1 MAIEKVKI
9 DIDIDADTKEID
21 KTSAALMRMGRE
33 ADALEKDTDKLDKS
47 NKKLGNQFKV
57 NRKII
62 GKFADYLDKTVS
74 FIFKAFAA
82 QTALA
87 AAGLV
92 AITLA
97 FKVGAYAAKAW
108 QFALTGVAGAMA
120 IVTAAA
126 ATGAAAYR
134 QYQGAM
140 AAVNYQA
147 GALGNKQ
154 QMAIGGL
161 RSIQSDADLAVFG
174 LKGVSAAF
182 SGITKSASYTG
193 DMGASL
199 KALGDFA
206 VASGDM
212 EKGMAA
218 AGTFLG
224 ELRKNGKIT
233 GEMAKNA
240 GDLGSEFE
248 VAIKNAQKLGA
259 TTEQGFLTALKEGKL
274 NKNVTGLL
282 DGVNNTLFGQ
292 LKGYVTKIFSL
303 GADMGQSFLPGLQV
317 AFDKIFG
324 FVRVG
329 LLRIGASL
337 RAYDTG
343 SFIDGLVEG
352 SRKLID
358 WTATFFGEYLPKAE
372 GFLSKIGEWGGGL
385 REGFRSFV
393 AYLEPLKKGGQV
405 IIDSFKPIFSQI
417 FGGFGDSIS
426 SLSTILVENRSE
438 FVGFGEAVSKIFAQ
452 GQRLFQGMK
461 QILVDIMPALTMIAN
476 MIANIAKQIVD
487 IAGPVAKLLF
497 GGKKGPG
504 EKSGG
509 VMDQMQG
516 MGGIAALLLGRQAV
530 KSVGSQSS
538 FAKGKGYSFWG
549 GRGKSM
555 GMPGSGGPGG
565 GGTSATTGTMTVNAT
580 TVNVNGKGSNVAKGQ
595 GGGFGGTGGGSTA
608 GLNKAPPP
616 LTKGQQMAMKARGAA
631 SSAGNMARGAIPFAM
646 MAATPFMAEEAQGSM
661 MAGGMVGAM
670 TGSPLLGGAVAGI
683 GTAATA
689 KTAKGGAIAGAIGGA
704 SAGALI
710 GAQIGIF
717 FANPLMGAAI
727 GGLVG
732 GVAGALGGGA
742 MGASND
748 KKSYEERNQLGGA
761 GIENSYKSS
770 VYGGVAARETP
781 EEMRDG
787 QITTNKQYAK
797 LFSTTAG
804 SGELSFF
811 ERLYG
816 KKSRTK
822 TGGGTRGLSDRIKEE
837 EIDREEAG
845 LKAKDKIMETVKIGS
860 EASAEI
866 KTKAEEAKRAAENAI
881 SNTLDADI
889 AKFRT
894 ERDVLLNSMVDSN
907 TITAD
912 TRKALQTQGLSTDGS
927 TQDKDK
933 ASATAFSK
941 KQEAAARSASAAI
954 DTLGG
959 YYQFNLDNLSQASGK
974 TADEIVKLSDEMG
987 LNLYDAT
994 LTAVDGLEALGMAI
1008 PKTIDELNE
1017 KMRKASFEGI
1027 AKVFDEVFA
1036 PAKAQEALNQGAED
1050 IRNTQGPLS
1059 AEQTRTF
1066 LQTVAEQAMNLFP
1079 DDVFAAQQYFTTQM
1093 GPNSPQ
1099 FSNPD
1104 SPLYGREQD
1113 FNTEDNRTA
1122 YGQVNE
1128 VFRTSQEDAAKGQI
1142 YASLDARSGQT
1153 LTGADAEALQTF
1165 LDTASTEQLKYI
1177 STQGMKIT
1185 AETTTEQRDAAK
1197 LLGPEAGQATAD
1209 FLLAGLGVDVN
1220 LKTTANTAE
1229 ESQRKLYDSL
1239 DAQGKAIV
1247 DATTMGIKNGF
1258 QDPPEWYTKNPG
1270 WYDGLVMNR
1279 IITPPNIPRKD
1290 GGSGGVDAQGDSEYL
1305 PSVGFI
1311 PGQPNQEFGTPVSE
1325 GDTTTSRLQRTMS
1338 RHNQLNRGIAGKR
1351 SVVSSFRTDGLG
1363 SSNSDHVT
1371 GNAYDLTG
1379 QNLGAYQQLTQDNG
1393 GFAEFHNAG
1402 GRHLH
1407 VVPGAGAPVGDTP
1420 MPIASPTT
1428 APAMVGNSG
1437 TYNFNITAGPNAS
1450 PEDIARAVETIINR
1464 KTRSRKE
1471 RI

>member
-1 MAIEKVKI
+1 MAIEKVKV
-9 DIDIDADTKEID
+9 DIDIDSDTREID

-62 GKFADYLDKTVS
+62 GKFADYLDKTVA

-193 DMGASL
+193 DMSSSL

-212 EKGMAA
+212 EKGMGA

-224 ELRKNGKIT
+224 QLRKNGKIT
-233 GEMAKNA
+233 AEMANSA

-358 WTATFFGEYLPKAE
+358 WTATFFGKYLPKAE
-372 GFLSKIGEWGGGL
+372 GFLSKIGDWGGGL

-405 IIDSFKPIFSQI
+405 IIDTFKPIFSQI
-417 FGGFGDSIS
+417 FGGVGDSMS

-476 MIANIAKQIVD
+476 MIANISKQIID

-538 FAKGKGYSFWG
+538 FVKTGKYSFWG
-549 GRGKSM
+549 NRGKAM
-555 GMPGSGGPGG
+555 NMPGSGGPGG
-565 GGTSATTGTMTVNAT
+565 GSTSATTNTMTVNAG
-580 TVNVNGKGSNVAKGQ
+580 TVNINSKGSNIPKGQ
-595 GGGFGGTGGGSTA
+595 GGGLGLTGKGPNGGGPV
-608 GLNKAPPP
+608 PPP

-631 SSAGNMARGAIPFAM
+631 SSAGNMARGAAPFAM
-646 MAATPFMAEEAQGSM
+646 MAATPFMEDEAQGSM

-670 TGSPLLGGAVAGI
+670 TGNPLLGAAVAGI

-689 KTAKGGAIAGAIGGA
+689 QTAKGGAIAGALGGA
-704 SAGALI
+704 AMGAFIGSMIAPGLGTAI
-710 GAQIGIF
+710 GAVLGGI
-717 FANPLMGAAI
+717 I
-727 GGLVG
+727 G
-732 GVAGALGGGA
+732 GVAGAVKGGINDTKDYEKRNKLGGEGIKNSSMSA
-742 MGASND
+742 VYSGVKA
-748 KKSYEERNQLGGA
+748 RN
-761 GIENSYKSS
+761 
-770 VYGGVAARETP
+770 TP
-781 EEMRDG
+781 EQLIEG
-787 QITTNKQYAK
+787 QAAAQKEFNK
-797 LFSTTAG
+797 LFSKAGDSFYSQLYGVNGKDGGLLDRLKNEQQTKTDAGQAAYDAVLLGKTTTA
-804 SGELSFF
+804 ELQT
-811 ERLYG
+811 EA
-816 KKSRTK
+816 
-822 TGGGTRGLSDRIKEE
+822 DEARIIAE
-837 EIDREEAG
+837 
-845 LKAKDKIMETVKIGS
+845 DKIVSDLKNDTNKF
-860 EASAEI
+860 
-866 KTKAEEAKRAAENAI
+866 KQKRNA
-881 SNTLDADI
+881 
-889 AKFRT
+889 
-894 ERDVLLNSMVDSN
+894 LLNNMVDQGM
-907 TITAD
+907 ITED
-912 TRKALQTQGLSTDGS
+912 TRKALQTQGLSADTS
-927 TQDKDK
+927 TSRKDRI
-933 ASATAFSK
+933 SAEEMSGQQKDSAK
-941 KQEAAARSASAAI
+941 SASKAI
-954 DTLGG
+954 EVLGG

-974 TADEIVKLSDEMG
+974 TADEIIKLSDEMG
-987 LNLYDAT
+987 VNLYDAA
-994 LTAVDGLEALGMAI
+994 LTAVDGLQALGMAI

-1017 KMRKASFEGI
+1017 SMRKASFEGI
-1027 AKVFDEVFA
+1027 ARVFDEVFK
-1036 PAKAQEALNQGAED
+1036 PQRAQEAINQAGED
-1050 IRNTQGPLS
+1050 IRNTEGPLS
-1059 AEQTRTF
+1059 AEQTRNF
-1066 LQTVAEQAMNLFP
+1066 QQTVAEQAMNLFP
-1079 DDVFAAQQYFTTQM
+1079 DDVFAAQNYFTKQM

-1099 FSNPD
+1099 WNNPD
-1104 SPLYGREQD
+1104 SPLYGRKGD
-1113 FNTEDNRTA
+1113 FSKKENVEA
-1122 YGQVNE
+1122 YDQVNE

-1142 YASLDARSGQT
+1142 YASLDARAGQT
-1153 LTGADAEALQTF
+1153 LTGADAVALQGF
-1165 LDTASTEQLKYI
+1165 LDTASTAQLEFIAKE
-1177 STQGMKIT
+1177 GMKIT
-1185 AETTTEQRDAAK
+1185 ADTTTEQRDAAK
-1197 LLGPEAGQATAD
+1197 LLGPEAGEATAD

-1229 ESQRKLYDSL
+1229 EAQRKLYNSL
-1239 DAQGKAIV
+1239 DAQARAIV
-1247 DATTMGIKNGF
+1247 DATSLGIKFGF
-1258 QDPPEWYTKNPG
+1258 QDPPAWYTKNPS
-1270 WYDGLVMNR
+1270 WYDGLVKNQVV
-1279 IITPPNIPRKD
+1279 IPPNIPRKD
-1290 GGSGGVDAQGDSEYL
+1290 GGNGGVDAQGDSEYL
-1305 PSVGFI
+1305 PTFGFL
-1311 PGQPNQEFGTPVSE
+1311 PARPNQDYGTPVFG
-1325 GDTTTSRLQRTMS
+1325 GDTATSRLQRTMS
-1338 RHNQLNRGIAGKR
+1338 RHNQLNGGIAGKR
-1351 SVVSSFRTDGLG
+1351 SVISSLRTDGLG

-1393 GFAEFHNAG
+1393 GFAEFHNDG

-1420 MPIASPTT
+1420 MPIVAPTT

-1450 PEDIARAVETIINR
+1450 PEEIARAVETIINR
-1464 KTRSRKE
+1464 KTRSRRE

>member
-1 MAIEKVKI
+1 VAEKVKI

-33 ADALEKDTDKLDKS
+33 ADALEKDTDRLDKS
-47 NKKLGNQFKV
+47 NKRLGSQFKV

-82 QTALA
+82 QTAIA
-87 AAGLV
+87 ALGLV

-97 FKVGAYAAKAW
+97 FKVGAAAAKAW
-108 QFALTGVAGAMA
+108 QFALAGVAGAMA

-134 QYQGAM
+134 QYQGAV

-147 GALGNKQ
+147 GALGNRQ

-193 DMGASL
+193 DMAGSL

-233 GEMAKNA
+233 GTMAKNA

-274 NKNVTGLL
+274 NKNVVGLL

-337 RAYDTG
+337 RAYDSG

-358 WTATFFGEYLPKAE
+358 WTATFFGNYLPKAE

-385 REGFRSFV
+385 RDGFRSFV

-405 IIDSFKPIFSQI
+405 IIDSFMPIFSQI
-417 FGGFGDSIS
+417 FGGVGESVN

-476 MIANIAKQIVD
+476 MIANISKQIID

-497 GGKKGPG
+497 GGKKEPG

-555 GMPGSGGPGG
+555 GMPGSGGKGGPGGPGG
-565 GGTSATTGTMTVNAT
+565 GATSATTGTMTVNAT
-580 TVNVNGKGSNVAKGQ
+580 TVNVNGGGTGSKFARGQ
-595 GGGFGGTGGGSTA
+595 GGGFSGSGGGSTA
-608 GLNKAPPP
+608 GVNKAPPP

-631 SSAGNMARGAIPFAM
+631 SSAGNAARGALPFAM
-646 MAATPFMAEEAQGSM
+646 MAATPFMADEAQGSM

-670 TGSPLLGGAVAGI
+670 TGNPLLGGAVAGI

-689 KTAKGGAIAGAIGGA
+689 QTAKGGAIAGAIGGA
-704 SAGALI
+704 TGGAVI
-710 GAQIGIF
+710 GAMIGSLFPGPGTVI
-717 FANPLMGAAI
+717 GGVI

-732 GVAGALGGGA
+732 GIAGGIGGGA

-748 KKSYEERNQLGGA
+748 EKSYKERNKLGRE
-761 GIENSYKSS
+761 GITNSYMSS
-770 VYGGVAARETP
+770 IYGGVAARETP
-781 EEMRDG
+781 E
-787 QITTNKQYAK
+787 QIMQGLAAAPEQFNK
-797 LFSTTAG
+797 LFSETGDSIYTK
-804 SGELSFF
+804 
-811 ERLYG
+811 LYG
-816 KKSRTK
+816 DKGN
-822 TGGGTRGLSDRIKEE
+822 GGGLADRIK
-837 EIDREEAG
+837 
-845 LKAKDKIMETVKIGS
+845 TS
-860 EASAEI
+860 EADRKAFIRKETGADDVDIESQKVGNKPEKSKKAIYESIEDAGKEFDDALTDGI
-866 KTKAEEAKRAAENAI
+866 K
-881 SNTLDADI
+881 D
-889 AKFRT
+889 FRDQ
-894 ERDVLLNSMVDSN
+894 RDVLLNSMVDSGLM
-907 TITAD
+907 TAD
-912 TRKALQTQGLSTDGS
+912 TRKALQTQGLSADAPTKG
-927 TQDKDK
+927 QDDQ
-933 ASATAFSK
+933 ASAKSFSK
-941 KQEAAARSASAAI
+941 AQDRAADSATKVAGV
-954 DTLGG
+954 LGG
-959 YYQFNLDNLSQASGK
+959 YFKYNLDNLSQASGK
-974 TADEIVKLSDEMG
+974 TEEEILKLSDSMG

-994 LTAVDGLEALGMAI
+994 LTAVDGLEKLGLAI

-1017 KMRKASFEGI
+1017 SMRKASFEGI
-1027 AKVFDEVFA
+1027 ARVFDEVFA
-1036 PAKAQEALNQGAED
+1036 PQKAQEAINQGGED

-1059 AEQTRTF
+1059 DEQKRTF
-1066 LQTVAEQAMNLFP
+1066 QQTVAEQAMNLFP
-1079 DDVFAAQQYFTTQM
+1079 DDVFAAQAYFVKQM

-1099 FSNPD
+1099 WNNPD
-1104 SPLYGREQD
+1104 GPLYGRRKEFQAPE
-1113 FNTEDNRTA
+1113 NKKA
-1122 YGQVNE
+1122 YDAVNE
-1128 VFRTSQEDAAKGQI
+1128 VFRTSQEDAARGQVV
-1142 YASLDARSGQT
+1142 ASLEARSGQT
-1153 LTGADAEALQTF
+1153 LTGPGAEALQKY
-1165 LDTASTEQLKYI
+1165 LDTATTEQLKFI
-1177 STQGMKIT
+1177 TTQGLKVT
-1185 AETTTEQRDAAK
+1185 QETTKEQRDAAK
-1197 LLGPEAGQATAD
+1197 LLGPDAGKATAD
-1209 FLLAGLGVDVN
+1209 FLIAGLGIDVD
-1220 LKTTANTAE
+1220 LATT
-1229 ESQRKLYDSL
+1229 L
-1239 DAQGKAIV
+1239 DTAQGAQERLYNSLNAQQRAIV
-1247 DATTMGIKNGF
+1247 DATQLGVKTGF
-1258 QDPPEWYTKNPG
+1258 SNPPAWYTKNPG
-1270 WYDGLVMNR
+1270 WYDGLVANGT
-1279 IITPPNIPRKD
+1279 IKPAAPFNLPV
-1290 GGSGGVDAQGDSEYL
+1290 SGGYDVGGDYEYINGNRNPL
-1305 PSVGFI
+1305 YDPNAKVG
-1311 PGQPNQEFGTPVSE
+1311 EA
-1325 GDTTTSRLQRTMS
+1325 DTASSRLQRTMS
-1338 RHNQLNRGIAGKR
+1338 KHNQLDGGIAGKR
-1351 SVVSSFRTDGLG
+1351 SVVSSLRTDGLG
-1363 SSNSDHVT
+1363 SINSDHAT

-1407 VVPGAGAPVGDTP
+1407 VVPGAGAPVGDTQ
-1420 MPIASPTT
+1420 MPIVSPTT
-1428 APAMVGNSG
+1428 APAMIGNSG

-1450 PEDIARAVETIINR
+1450 PEEIARAVETIINR